1 MSSELPPY
9 LTRSER
15 GQRQRRARRGRLV
28 WAVVLVLVV
37 GVAVAVVL
45 GFGLLEGKKSTDAT
59 TTSLK
64 PVPSTSTTVDQALS
78 TTTTTTSLSAPTTTS
93 TATSLVNGTITY
105 SALLSGQNEIPA
117 VSTSASGTLT
127 LTVAADG
134 SSVHYVFMVNKIANL
149 TLARLRQG
157 KTGTTGATLLTIYG
171 GPTRSDVFT
180 GVVTEGSFTA
190 DQLGGSL
197 RGKTIADFV
206 NLIKAGAVYL
216 NVGTTSNPSGEIRGQ
231 LK

>member
-1 MSSELPPY
+1 MSPELPPY

-15 GQRQRRARRGRLV
+15 GQRQRQARRGRLV

-45 GFGLLEGKKSTDAT
+45 GFGLLEGKKSTDST
-59 TTSLK
+59 TTSFK
-64 PVPSTSTTVDQALS
+64 PASSTSTTVDQASSAS
-78 TTTTTTSLSAPTTTS
+78 TTATSLSASTTTS
-93 TATSLVNGTITY
+93 TATSLANGTITY
-105 SALLSGQNEIPA
+105 SAVLSGQNEIPA
-117 VSTSASGTLT
+117 LSTSASGTLT

-149 TLARLRQG
+149 TLARLREG
-157 KTGTTGATLLTIYG
+157 KAGATGATLLTIYG

-190 DQLGGSL
+190 DQLGGTL

-206 NLIKAGAVYL
+206 GLIKAGSVYL

>member
-1 MSSELPPY
+1 MSPELPPY

-15 GQRQRRARRGRLV
+15 GQRQRQARRGRLV

-45 GFGLLEGKKSTDAT
+45 GFGLLEGKKSTDPT
-59 TTSLK
+59 TTSFK
-64 PVPSTSTTVDQALS
+64 PAPSTSTTVDQAFS
-78 TTTTTTSLSAPTTTS
+78 TSTTTTSLSAPTTTS
-93 TATSLVNGTITY
+93 TSLANGTITY
-105 SALLSGQNEIPA
+105 SAILSGQNEIPA
-117 VSTSASGTLT
+117 LSTSASGTLT

-149 TLARLRQG
+149 TLARLREG
-157 KTGTTGATLLTIYG
+157 KAGTIGATLLTIYG

-197 RGKTIADFV
+197 RGKTVADFV
-206 NLIKAGAVYL
+206 SLIKAGSVYL

>member
-1 MSSELPPY
+1 MSPELPPY

-15 GQRQRRARRGRLV
+15 GQRQRQARRGRLV

-45 GFGLLEGKKSTDAT
+45 GFGLLEGKKSTDPT
-59 TTSLK
+59 TTSFK
-64 PVPSTSTTVDQALS
+64 PAPSTSTTVDQAFS
-78 TTTTTTSLSAPTTTS
+78 TSTTTTSLSAPTTTS
-93 TATSLVNGTITY
+93 TSLANGTITY
-105 SALLSGQNEIPA
+105 SAILSGQNEIPA
-117 VSTSASGTLT
+117 LSTSASGTLT

-149 TLARLRQG
+149 TLARLREG
-157 KTGTTGATLLTIYG
+157 KAGTIGATLLTIYG

-197 RGKTIADFV
+197 RGKTVADFV
-206 NLIKAGAVYL
+206 SLMKAGSVYL